1 MPRITEN
8 DLVLPVLDLLSKE
21 DGNTLSTT
29 DLIKKTTEKMK
40 PTGSDLDILK
50 NRKDTKFSQ
59 KVRNLKSH
67 NKFSK
72 LDYAKYTPPLS
83 KGESGKFTLTDKGME
98 YLKRHNKVN

>member
-1 MPRITEN
+1 MPRISEN

-21 DGNTLSTT
+21 DTNTLSTT
-29 DLIKKTTEKMK
+29 DLIRKTTEKMK

-67 NKFSK
+67 NKISK
-72 LDYAKYTPPLS
+72 LGYAKYIPPSS

-98 YLKRHNKVN
+98 HLTKYNKEN